1 MTVNNYTYKRMM
13 TAWLTLLFIITIK
26 HEIKAQLVPMASQYY
41 ENEYLGNPAFAGIK
55 TGIRANLT
63 SRNQWKSLP
72 GSPSTHSLSADYH
85 LENVSNG
92 KVGTGLNI
100 YSDKA
105 GLIRRTRVMAS
116 YAYHLPLNA
125 DNQKIHFGLSLGVM
139 NERLDYDAMVG
150 DPTDISAERF
160 NQRKSYLDGDFGIAY
175 MQDRLTIQ
183 GALPNMKKLLKKD
196 LNATVDGSTFFMA
209 FSYKIGR
216 ELDQISIEPKFCFRG
231 ARDINNLWDVGT
243 NIKFSNNA
251 IYLMGMYHSS
261 RSSTF
266 GLGVNYQE
274 KVLIQGYY
282 TNQLAAQRLD
292 TGGSFE
298 INLQVP
304 IVIKNKR
311 RDPML

>member
-1 MTVNNYTYKRMM
+1 MTVNNDIYRWIA
-13 TAWLTLLFIITIK
+13 TAGLTILFLAISK
-26 HEIKAQLVPMASQYY
+26 PQVKAQLVPMASQYY
-41 ENEYLGNPAFAGIK
+41 ENEYLGNPAFAGMEK
-55 TGIRANLT
+55 GIRVNLAT
-63 SRNQWKSLP
+63 RNQWKALP
-72 GSPSTHSLSADYH
+72 GSPSTQSLSADYN
-85 LENVSNG
+85 LEHVNGG

-105 GLIRRTRVMAS
+105 GLIRRTRVMGS
-116 YAYHLPLNA
+116 YAYHLPLSGN
-125 DNQKIHFGLSLGVM
+125 NQQLHFGLSLGVM
-139 NERLDYDAMVG
+139 HERLDYNALVG

-160 NQRKSYLDGDFGIAY
+160 NQRKSFLDGDFGMAY
-175 MQDRLTIQ
+175 IQDRLTIQ
-183 GALPNMKKLLKKD
+183 AALPNMKKLLKKD
-196 LNATVDGSTFFMA
+196 LNTTVDGSTFYMA

-216 ELDQISIEPKFCFRG
+216 ELDMIAIEPKFSFRG
-231 ARDINNLWDVGT
+231 ARDINNLWDIGT
-243 NIKFSNNA
+243 NINFSNNA

-266 GLGVNYQE
+266 GLGVNYQD

-304 IVIKNKR
+304 IVLKNRK
-311 RDPML
+311 RDPVL

>member
-1 MTVNNYTYKRMM
+1 MIVNNYRYRWIT
-13 TAWLTLLFIITIK
+13 TAGLTLLFMITSK
-26 HEIKAQLVPMASQYY
+26 PETKAQLVPMASQYY
-41 ENEYLGNPAFAGIK
+41 ENEYLGNPAFAGIEK
-55 TGIRANLT
+55 GIRVNLT
-63 SRNQWKSLP
+63 SRNQWKALP
-72 GSPSTHSLSADYH
+72 GSPSTQSLSADYH
-85 LENVSNG
+85 LENVSDG
-92 KVGTGLNI
+92 KVGTGLNL

-116 YAYHLPLNA
+116 YAYHLPLSG
-125 DNQKIHFGLSLGVM
+125 DNQKLHFGLSVGVM
-139 NERLDYDAMVG
+139 NERLDYDALVG

-175 MQDRLTIQ
+175 IQDRLTIQ
-183 GALPNMKKLLKKD
+183 GSLPNMKKLLKKD
-196 LNATVDGSTFFMA
+196 LNVTVDGSTFYMA

-216 ELDQISIEPKFCFRG
+216 ELDLISVEPKFSFRG
-231 ARDINNLWDVGT
+231 ARDINNLWDIGT

-304 IVIKNKR
+304 IVLKNKK

>member
-1 MTVNNYTYKRMM
+1 MTVNNYIYRWI
-13 TAWLTLLFIITIK
+13 AAAGLTLLILTLS
-26 HEIKAQLVPMASQYY
+26 ETRVKAQLVPMASQYY
-41 ENEYLGNPAFAGIK
+41 ENEYLGNPAFAGIEK
-55 TGIRANLT
+55 GIRVNLAT
-63 SRNQWKSLP
+63 RNQWKALP
-72 GSPSTHSLSADYH
+72 GSPSTQLLSADYH
-85 LENVSNG
+85 LENVNGG
-92 KVGTGLNI
+92 KVGAGLNL

-116 YAYHLPLNA
+116 YAYHLPLGSG
-125 DNQKIHFGLSLGVM
+125 DQKLHFGLSLGVM
-139 NERLDYDAMVG
+139 NERLDYDALVG
-150 DPTDISAERF
+150 DPGDIAADRF
-160 NQRKSYLDGDFGIAY
+160 NQRKSYLDGDFGIAFSH
-175 MQDRLTIQ
+175 DRLTIQ

-196 LNATVDGSTFFMA
+196 VNATVDGSTFYMA

-216 ELDQISIEPKFCFRG
+216 ELELISVEPKFSFRG
-231 ARDINNLWDVGT
+231 ARDINNLWDIGT
-243 NIKFSNNA
+243 NIRFSNNA

-266 GLGVNYQE
+266 GLGLNYQE

-304 IVIKNKR
+304 IVVKYRK
-311 RDPML
+311 RDPGL